1 MSKKLTPMVGLL
13 LASILLAF
21 PQTPPQGPAQDRSA
35 ELQDL
40 VSRAS
45 PHKVISTKWIS
56 GRIARAL
63 ATFNRASFFLNRKL
77 AHAGLVQYAVT
88 PSFSEYKLQIEL
100 RKRIKVY
107 SHRYATSCFILCQLV
122 KGARNHQRV
131 AKLVGVVFAHV

>member
-1 MSKKLTPMVGLL
+1 M
-13 LASILLAF
+13 
-21 PQTPPQGPAQDRSA
+21 
-35 ELQDL
+35 
-40 VSRAS
+40 
-45 PHKVISTKWIS
+45 ISTKWIS

-88 PSFSEYKLQIEL
+88 PSFSEYKLRIEQ

-122 KGARNHQRV
+122 KGARNQQRV